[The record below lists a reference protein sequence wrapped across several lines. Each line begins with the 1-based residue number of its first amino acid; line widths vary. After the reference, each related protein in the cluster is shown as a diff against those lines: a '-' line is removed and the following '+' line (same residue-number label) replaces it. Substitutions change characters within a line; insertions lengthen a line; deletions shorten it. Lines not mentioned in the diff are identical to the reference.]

1 MIVLCWKNHLVLQ
14 GRVREVGCALVF
26 STENAPGRT
35 GESRPVSLSA
45 CYEPLAKQ
53 RSIQK
58 GLPSTLGSPI
68 ANALELTIANYA
80 NGT

>member
-26 STENAPGRT
+26 PPRTRGMNGRKPSCLAFRLLRT
-35 GESRPVSLSA
+35 VS
-45 CYEPLAKQ
+45 EQ

>member
-1 MIVLCWKNHLVLQ
+1 MN
-14 GRVREVGCALVF
+14 GRKPSCLAFRLL
-26 STENAPGRT
+26 RT
-35 GESRPVSLSA
+35 VS
-45 CYEPLAKQ
+45 EQ

-80 NGT
+80 NGI

>member
-26 STENAPGRT
+26 STENARD
-35 GESRPVSLSA
+35 ERVKA
-45 CYEPLAKQ
+45 V
-53 RSIQK
+53 QK